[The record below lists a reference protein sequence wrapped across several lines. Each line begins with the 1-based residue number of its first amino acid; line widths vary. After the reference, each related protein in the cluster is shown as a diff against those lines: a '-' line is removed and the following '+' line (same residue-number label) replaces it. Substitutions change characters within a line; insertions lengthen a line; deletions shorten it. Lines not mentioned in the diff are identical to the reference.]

1 MAEKILDPATEQEQM
16 LVAEYTDLKTQI
28 AAIDAE
34 DIAAMNP
41 GEKKYYENKLARK
54 AFLASRLKMH
64 GLLFEVE
71 DEEETLAAP
80 TISPA
85 PTQGGEETSSLE
97 VMLSHEDEDA
107 TIYYTTNGETPTAE
121 SMEYEDAFTISNAES
136 ESAQVTVKAIAVKD
150 GESSEV
156 ASATYT
162 LAAVE
167 PVAPAAPTISPA
179 PTQGGEESSSLSVT
193 LSHEDE
199 EASIYYTTDGE
210 TPTSESTLYDTSFSI
225 ANTDAE
231 AKQVTVKAIA
241 VKDGE
246 SSEVASATYTLAAV
260 EPVAP
265 AAPTISPTPAA
276 EAEEEQQLSV
286 SISHEDENVTIY
298 YTTNGETPT
307 VESEEYGTS
316 ILVANES
323 PDGSQVTVKAI
334 AVKNGVS
341 SEVASATYSFPAPPS
356 VVN

>member
-54 AFLASRLKMH
+54 AFLASRLKMR

-80 TISPA
+80 TISPTPA
-85 PTQGGEETSSLE
+85 QGGEETSSLE
-97 VMLSHEDEDA
+97 VTLSHEDEDA

-136 ESAQVTVKAIAVKD
+136 ES
-150 GESSEV
+150 
-156 ASATYT
+156 
-162 LAAVE
+162 
-167 PVAPAAPTISPA
+167 
-179 PTQGGEESSSLSVT
+179 TQ
-193 LSHEDE
+193 
-199 EASIYYTTDGE
+199 I
-210 TPTSESTLYDTSFSI
+210 
-225 ANTDAE
+225 
-231 AKQVTVKAIA
+231 
-241 VKDGE
+241 
-246 SSEVASATYTLAAV
+246 
-260 EPVAP
+260 
-265 AAPTISPTPAA
+265 
-276 EAEEEQQLSV
+276 
-286 SISHEDENVTIY
+286 
-298 YTTNGETPT
+298 
-307 VESEEYGTS
+307 
-316 ILVANES
+316 
-323 PDGSQVTVKAI
+323 TVKAI

>member
-80 TISPA
+80 TISP
-85 PTQGGEETSSLE
+85 T
-97 VMLSHEDEDA
+97 
-107 TIYYTTNGETPTAE
+107 
-121 SMEYEDAFTISNAES
+121 
-136 ESAQVTVKAIAVKD
+136 
-150 GESSEV
+150 
-156 ASATYT
+156 
-162 LAAVE
+162 
-167 PVAPAAPTISPA
+167 
-179 PTQGGEESSSLSVT
+179 PTQGGEESSSLAVA

-241 VKDGE
+241 IKDGV
-246 SSEVASATYTLAAV
+246 SSEVASATYTLAAA
-260 EPVAP
+260 AP
-265 AAPTISPTPAA
+265 AEQSTP
-276 EAEEEQQLSV
+276 
-286 SISHEDENVTIY
+286 
-298 YTTNGETPT
+298 G
-307 VESEEYGTS
+307 VE
-316 ILVANES
+316 
-323 PDGSQVTVKAI
+323 
-334 AVKNGVS
+334 
-341 SEVASATYSFPAPPS
+341 
-356 VVN
+356 